1 MPKSKWT
8 MDALTEWQKQD
19 EKLGTPQDYSV
30 TVHRESY
37 QNPGRGA
44 SAQNPESS
52 EKLRMHHFKLGYRSY
67 PTQQESNMKATFKD
81 PGPPLKETQGEEDM
95 REAKLEELLQAN
107 FCLGS
112 DHNPEQYV
120 SVHTAEISAPA
131 RIKPKPT
138 AKIDSSSFR
147 DHNVVLGSD
156 KPFYTTHMAETFVD
170 HGSQSMAS
178 VEERMQKRAE
188 MRRASFSFGSYGL
201 TYTSTSADSYMEQ
214 PIHPDLVADLSA
226 RAALEKVNY
235 TLGSDYEPRRS
246 EAREAFGLEQALK
259 DQCAKREIPD
269 KEKKKE
275 LNAAHWIAGHD
286 PTSYGTIA
294 GDSYST
300 PMMDKEYAAQRQ
312 TTRERTRQLRLS
324 NVTLGQDNVE
334 KISLEKSTYVHPPAD
349 CEAFLPMSEKRKGYL
364 DGVHYEYGFDTDEL
378 KAERSKPFSHH
389 AAVSGLRNVDYSQ
402 LTGLRDEPDFKVHLQ
417 KSSVHL
423 GNMPGVKT
431 TTHIDGYQEY
441 IGHERRFVSEEQ
453 RRALRQ
459 AHFSFGNDNVFNKDL
474 CTVSKEC
481 FGQLMTTEVDKSQ
494 SEESSKNF
502 KTSSV
507 MLGIHDIDYCSEHHT
522 MFKDPVVNSPPPKKK
537 LPIYLGHEQITS
549 EKQHQFKWPERP
561 KLSAAGINV
570 VTTPRTARF

>member
-1 MPKSKWT
+1 
-8 MDALTEWQKQD
+8 
-19 EKLGTPQDYSV
+19 
-30 TVHRESY
+30 
-37 QNPGRGA
+37 
-44 SAQNPESS
+44 
-52 EKLRMHHFKLGYRSY
+52 
-67 PTQQESNMKATFKD
+67 
-81 PGPPLKETQGEEDM
+81 
-95 REAKLEELLQAN
+95 
-107 FCLGS
+107 
-112 DHNPEQYV
+112 
-120 SVHTAEISAPA
+120 
-131 RIKPKPT
+131 
-138 AKIDSSSFR
+138 
-147 DHNVVLGSD
+147 
-156 KPFYTTHMAETFVD
+156 
-170 HGSQSMAS
+170 
-178 VEERMQKRAE
+178 
-188 MRRASFSFGSYGL
+188 
-201 TYTSTSADSYMEQ
+201 MEQ

-259 DQCAKREIPD
+259 DQCAKREIPN

-275 LNAAHWIAGHD
+275 LNAAHWITGHD

-294 GDSYST
+294 GDAYST
-300 PMMDKEYAAQRQ
+300 PMMDKEYATQRQ

-324 NVTLGQDNVE
+324 NVTLGQDKVE

-402 LTGLRDEPDFKVHLQ
+402 LTGLRDEPDFKVHLL

-431 TTHIDGYQEY
+431 TTHTDGYQEY
-441 IGHERRFVSEEQ
+441 IGHERRYVSEEQ

-507 MLGIHDIDYCSEHHT
+507 MLGIHDIDYCSEHKT